1 MNPWEIILIAVALAM
16 DALAVA
22 VGLSLKF
29 KWASYRQFFRLSFHF
44 GLFQFFMPILGWAA
58 GSRLVKYI
66 HDYDHW
72 VALFLLGYIG
82 VRMIQESSGGK
93 NFTDGQDPTKGKWLI
108 LLSLATSIDAL
119 AVGLSL
125 SMISV
130 SIWVPS
136 MVIGLVAALFT
147 LLGMYFGTLLR
158 TRETRYLEIAGGL
171 ILIGIGIKIL
181 LEHTVF
187 S

>member
-1 MNPWEIILIAVALAM
+1 MNSWEIILIAVALAM

-58 GSRLVKYI
+58 GHHIVKYI

-72 VALFLLGYIG
+72 VAFLLLGYIG
-82 VRMIQESSGGK
+82 IRMIQESSGKK
-93 NFTDGQDPTKGKWLI
+93 NFTYGQDPTKGKWLI

-147 LLGMYFGTLLR
+147 LLGMYFGNLLR

-181 LEHTVF
+181 LEHTVL